1 MYIWVCVC
9 LCVYMCMC
17 ECMCLCVYMWKYVC
31 MCVCVCIHAHT
42 YKCIYECLSM
52 EIHTGNQYV
61 HSSSSRH
68 KIRSHFSSWPDDSLF
83 CSQEKA
89 ILPQWPFGMSE
100 GSRADLVQE
109 GRPGSRLPDEEV
121 RKSNHALGSS
131 SHHVVFRQKQTD
143 SDAKPLSPHGAR
155 QELPPAMQDTRTE
168 SSFVCCIQHFRSLDP
183 PPQVSI
189 SQGRMGIR
197 SPILQGVCT
206 TLGLFAAGGD
216 ARGWTRRGYAQNC
229 PPGHPP
235 TWYCALVPRPDALSG

>member
-1 MYIWVCVC
+1 
-9 LCVYMCMC
+9 
-17 ECMCLCVYMWKYVC
+17 

-183 PPQVSI
+183 PPPKSAFLRVGWGFEVPSFRGCAPLWVSL
-189 SQGRMGIR
+189 
-197 SPILQGVCT
+197 LQEVMPG
-206 TLGLFAAGGD
+206 AGPEG
-216 ARGWTRRGYAQNC
+216 AMPRIAPLATH
-229 PPGHPP
+229 PPGIVPWFP
-235 TWYCALVPRPDALSG
+235 GQMPSLDEESLVKCSLPSEAFLQL